1 MPTAMFFP
9 LLFLLAC
16 AAEGH
21 VLARD
26 TRTTTTTPTF
36 WTTTTQQLPCW
47 AYLKFT
53 CPDLNCQGHAFV
65 PHDYDN
71 CRCGYCICP
80 TDPSSGT
87 TSRPWSCPTTVYT
100 TVPTTTPTITTAY
113 LTTPTTTAPTTLA
126 TTHPLPCWLQSWRFT
141 CPYNKPC
148 VDPTPDDYSNCRC
161 GQCPNG
167 PNCYAWDG
175 SIIPAGGA
183 VEVDGHA
190 CQCPDYDPYSNHHS
204 SLQANCYNNEA
215 RDTRTTTPTTT
226 MTTTPTTTMPMT
238 TAPTLPSLPC
248 WLNHWKF
255 TCSDYKPCVD
265 PTPDDYSNCRCGGC
279 PNGPNCYAWDGSI
292 IPAGGAVEVDGHACQ
307 CPDYDPR
314 NDGSLLANCYNDEG
328 RPPCFTSDFTPV
340 PAGDAVEVRPFI
352 FCRCP
357 DDGSP
362 GSLAVC
368 EVDWSLLELLT
379 G

>member
-190 CQCPDYDPYSNHHS
+190 CQCPDYDP
-204 SLQANCYNNEA
+204 
-215 RDTRTTTPTTT
+215 
-226 MTTTPTTTMPMT
+226 
-238 TAPTLPSLPC
+238 
-248 WLNHWKF
+248 
-255 TCSDYKPCVD
+255 
-265 PTPDDYSNCRCGGC
+265 
-279 PNGPNCYAWDGSI
+279 
-292 IPAGGAVEVDGHACQ
+292 
-307 CPDYDPR
+307 R
-314 NDGSLLANCYNDEG
+314 NDDSLLANCYNNEG

-340 PAGDAVEVRPFI
+340 PAGGAVEVSPFI
-352 FCRCP
+352 FCHCP

-368 EVDWSLLELLT
+368 EVDWSSLLAT